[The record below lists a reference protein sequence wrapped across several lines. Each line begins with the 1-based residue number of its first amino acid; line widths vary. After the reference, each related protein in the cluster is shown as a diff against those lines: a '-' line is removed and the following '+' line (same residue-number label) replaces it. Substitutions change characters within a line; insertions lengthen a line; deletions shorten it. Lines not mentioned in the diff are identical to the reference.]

1 MCFACSCRCTHA
13 VSVTRVRENRFLR
26 TGQQATQK
34 KIVANFLAVASWR
47 RFVLKPFCER
57 SPALNTR
64 QFIHFESIAYSLL
77 LFVHDGKKGIPKATC
92 LTVFIISSEK
102 IFHIDPT
109 LCLIQ
114 QHYHNAFSELYHD
127 EMGRGTTIEL
137 LLQLLGKPWA
147 SSLIHQ
153 GITLGQLWDR
163 STQLFNKQR
172 VNQQRVPEWED
183 KFLLFTTSQKQ
194 D

>member
-1 MCFACSCRCTHA
+1 MSAAHISFKNNLNEIVVGLCVCFACSCRCTHA

-26 TGQQATQK
+26 TGEQATQK

-57 SPALNTR
+57 FPSLNTFI
-64 QFIHFESIAYSLL
+64 QFIHFESIAHSSL

-102 IFHIDPT
+102 IFHINST

-114 QHYHNAFSELYHD
+114 QHYHNAFSELISWRNGYHFRTTFATTRQALGIITD
-127 EMGRGTTIEL
+127 SSGHHFGTT
-137 LLQLLGKPWA
+137 LG
-147 SSLIHQ
+147 SIH
-153 GITLGQLWDR
+153 
-163 STQLFNKQR
+163 SAF
-172 VNQQRVPEWED
+172 
-183 KFLLFTTSQKQ
+183 
-194 D
+194 

>member
-1 MCFACSCRCTHA
+1 MCALHVPAGVHMQLAWPASAKIGFC
-13 VSVTRVRENRFLR
+13 E
-26 TGQQATQK
+26 QATQK

-57 SPALNTR
+57 FPTLNTFI
-64 QFIHFESIAYSLL
+64 QFIHFESIAHSSL

-114 QHYHNAFSELYHD
+114 QHYHNAFGEPISWRNGYHFRTTFATTRQALGIITD
-127 EMGRGTTIEL
+127 SSGHHFGTT
-137 LLQLLGKPWA
+137 LG
-147 SSLIHQ
+147 SIH
-153 GITLGQLWDR
+153 
-163 STQLFNKQR
+163 SAF
-172 VNQQRVPEWED
+172 
-183 KFLLFTTSQKQ
+183 
-194 D
+194 